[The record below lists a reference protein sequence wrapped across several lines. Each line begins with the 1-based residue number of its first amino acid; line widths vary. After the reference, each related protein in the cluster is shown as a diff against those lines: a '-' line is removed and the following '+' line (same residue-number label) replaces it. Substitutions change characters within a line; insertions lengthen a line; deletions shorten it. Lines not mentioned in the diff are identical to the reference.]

1 MSLIPQPY
9 QSVSKIAAVVAVV
22 GGLWWANQHYIVNPA
37 VDRANAAWQQ
47 RWDARDKADAA
58 AALEQEKAN
67 REKELSL
74 QAAADEEQ
82 RKADAARSDL
92 ARRLAA
98 SRVSAERLQQG
109 VSAAIS
115 ALNGGTIAG
124 SASGS
129 ATGTS
134 AGLLL
139 SELYRSIN
147 ERAGDLA
154 GEADR
159 ARAAGLTCER
169 LYNNAR
175 SSAASEE
182 KAR

>member
-1 MSLIPQPY
+1 MNIGLSSTAVKI
-9 QSVSKIAAVVAVV
+9 SAGIAAVAA
-22 GGLWWANQHYIVNPA
+22 LWFLNQHFIVNPA
-37 VDRANAAWQQ
+37 VNAETSRWQQ

-58 AALEQEKAN
+58 AALEQEKEN

-82 RKADAARSDL
+82 RKADVARSDL

-115 ALNGGTIAG
+115 ALDSGTAAGATSGGAART
-124 SASGS
+124 ASGV
-129 ATGTS
+129 
-134 AGLLL
+134 LLA
-139 SELYRSIN
+139 ELYRSIN

-154 GEADR
+154 AEADR
-159 ARAAGLTCER
+159 ARSAGLTCER

-175 SSAASEE
+175 TAQQE

>member
-1 MSLIPQPY
+1 MPFIQRSY
-9 QSVSKIAAVVAVV
+9 VKIAAGVAAVAA
-22 GGLWWANQHYIVNPA
+22 LWFLNQHFIVKPA
-37 VDRANAAWQQ
+37 TDRTNAAWQHK
-47 RWDARDKADAA
+47 WDARDKADAA

-129 ATGTS
+129 ATGAS

>member
-1 MSLIPQPY
+1 MTIGLS
-9 QSVSKIAAVVAVV
+9 STGVKIAACVAAVAA
-22 GGLWWANQHYIVNPA
+22 LWLLNEHFIVDPA

-58 AALEQEKAN
+58 AAMEQEKAN

-74 QAAADEEQ
+74 QAAADKEQ
-82 RKADAARSDL
+82 RKADVARSDL

-115 ALNGGTIAG
+115 ALNGGAV
-124 SASGS
+124 SGATPGG

-147 ERAGDLA
+147 QRAVDLA

-159 ARAAGLTCER
+159 ARSAGLTCER

-175 SSAASEE
+175 TAQQE